1 MLAQKCLALATK
13 TQILR
18 NRGYAMDTAE
28 EELRQKLTAL
38 ERKVCDP
45 SLQGR
50 GEEIWA
56 RMVSVRERGR
66 QLHYKMQRLGVS
78 GKGEE
83 QVIDE
88 ETMKKAR
95 KVCFLPRFLPGP

>member
-1 MLAQKCLALATK
+1 
-13 TQILR
+13 
-18 NRGYAMDTAE
+18 MDTAE
-28 EELRQKLTAL
+28 EELRQKLTTL

-56 RMVSVRERGR
+56 RMLSVRDRGR
-66 QLHYKMQRLGVS
+66 QLQFEMERLGVS
-78 GKGEE
+78 AKGEE
-83 QVIDE
+83 QVLDE

-95 KVCFLPRFLPGP
+95 KVCVSPQVFRLFML

>member
-1 MLAQKCLALATK
+1 
-13 TQILR
+13 
-18 NRGYAMDTAE
+18 MDTAE
-28 EELRQKLTAL
+28 EELKQKLTAL

-56 RMVSVRERGR
+56 RMVSVRERVR
-66 QLHYKMQRLGVS
+66 QLQFEMERLGVR

-95 KVCFLPRFLPGP
+95 KVCVPSCSLFHVLGWKRVADQNTRF